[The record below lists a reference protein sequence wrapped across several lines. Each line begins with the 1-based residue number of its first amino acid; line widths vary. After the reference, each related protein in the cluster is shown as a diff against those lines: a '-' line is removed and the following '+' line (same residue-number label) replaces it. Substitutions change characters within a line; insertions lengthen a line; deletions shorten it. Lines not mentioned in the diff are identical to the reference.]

1 MTVTEKAAY
10 LRGLFEGLDLEEKKD
25 ETKLFKAML
34 DVIDDL
40 AMPVS
45 DLEDELALVSEQL
58 DAVDEDLDDLEQYVY
73 EEDECDCDDE
83 GVYEVDCPAC
93 GETVYFDEADI
104 DNGFAACPAC
114 GEKLEFDLDDECGCG
129 CDGCGDDAYKKHKN
143 APFKYRRRF
152 KTRARFC
159 APADGRARLEKSG
172 KMCYTFFMYV
182 LEPEKRL
189 RLSSARHLKGTPYV

>member
-40 AMPVS
+40 AMTVS

-73 EEDECDCDDE
+73 EEDECDCCGDE
-83 GVYEVDCPAC
+83 VLYEVECPSC
-93 GETVYFDEADI
+93 GNTICINESM
-104 DNGFAACPAC
+104 
-114 GEKLEFDLDDECGCG
+114 LE
-129 CDGCGDDAYKKHKN
+129 
-143 APFKYRRRF
+143 
-152 KTRARFC
+152 
-159 APADGRARLEKSG
+159 
-172 KMCYTFFMYV
+172 
-182 LEPEKRL
+182 
-189 RLSSARHLKGTPYV
+189 